1 MAKATIAIDPVTR
14 IEGHLKAQ
22 VVVEN
27 GKVVDAP
34 LTGGMFRGFEQILK
48 GRDPRDSTQIVQ
60 RICGVCP
67 TSHAMASALAQESA
81 FNIKVTG
88 NGRITRNLI
97 LGANYLQSHILH
109 FYHLAALDFVA
120 DPDTAPFVPRFAQPD
135 LRLPPEANK
144 VGVDQYLEAL
154 EVRRIAHEMVALFGG
169 RMPHV
174 QGIVPGGA
182 TEMPTKEALLEYA
195 ARFKK
200 VRQFIVEKYLPITY
214 IVGSVY
220 KDLFEQGQGV
230 HGCSCFGVFPMTDD
244 GKTHLLK
251 AGIFLNGRDVEFD
264 PKKITEDLKYAWYDD
279 ATTGKGAAGAETNP
293 NLDKKDAYSFVKAPR
308 YDGEVIEVGPAA
320 RMWVANAPLSEVG
333 VKMLKE
339 KFGIEARTIRDH
351 HGPSR
356 GPRRR
361 SPAHRQCCGRLA
373 EGSQARR
380 RDLHPLRDPA
390 ERRRLRLHRSAPWF
404 SGPLHPCEGPEDR
417 QLPDHLRHSVELL
430 APRRQGPPWSSGRSP
445 HRCAGP
451 GHQQPR
457 QCWAHHP
464 RLRPVTGLCRA
475 RAAR

>member
-1 MAKATIAIDPVTR
+1 MAPKD
-14 IEGHLKAQ
+14 
-22 VVVEN
+22 EN
-27 GKVVDAP
+27 NLYDT
-34 LTGGMFRGFEQILK
+34 LTGGTDVPAAEGDFSLEEILAEYGGSRGQQLM
-48 GRDPRDSTQIVQ
+48 RDVEAEANPGPEPVFQ
-60 RICGVCP
+60 
-67 TSHAMASALAQESA
+67 QE
-81 FNIKVTG
+81 
-88 NGRITRNLI
+88 
-97 LGANYLQSHILH
+97 
-109 FYHLAALDFVA
+109 
-120 DPDTAPFVPRFAQPD
+120 DTAPFVPRFAQPD

-339 KFGIEARTIRDH
+339 KFGIEARTIRDLGWDKVFSIMGRH
-351 HGPSR
+351 VARAEEALLIANAVEGWLKEVKPDGETFTPFEIPQSAEGYGCTEAPRGSLVHYIRVKDQKIDSYQIISATLWNCSPRDDKGRR
-356 GPRRR
+356 GPLEEALIGVQV
-361 SPAHRQCCGRLA
+361 PDINNPVNVGRTIRA
-373 EGSQARR
+373 F
-380 RDLHPLRDPA
+380 DP
-390 ERRRLRLHRSAPWF
+390 
-404 SGPLHPCEGPEDR
+404 
-417 QLPDHLRHSVELL
+417 
-430 APRRQGPPWSSGRSP
+430 
-445 HRCAGP
+445 
-451 GHQQPR
+451 
-457 QCWAHHP
+457 
-464 RLRPVTGLCRA
+464 
-475 RAAR
+475 

>member
-1 MAKATIAIDPVTR
+1 M
-14 IEGHLKAQ
+14 
-22 VVVEN
+22 
-27 GKVVDAP
+27 
-34 LTGGMFRGFEQILK
+34 
-48 GRDPRDSTQIVQ
+48 
-60 RICGVCP
+60 
-67 TSHAMASALAQESA
+67 
-81 FNIKVTG
+81 
-88 NGRITRNLI
+88 
-97 LGANYLQSHILH
+97 
-109 FYHLAALDFVA
+109 
-120 DPDTAPFVPRFAQPD
+120 
-135 LRLPPEANK
+135 
-144 VGVDQYLEAL
+144 DQYLEAL

-339 KFGIEARTIRDH
+339 KFGIEARTIRDLGWDKVFSIMGRH
-351 HGPSR
+351 VARAEEALLIANAVEGWLKEVKPDGETFTPFEIPQSAEGYGCTEAPRGSLVHYIRVKDQKIDSYQIISATLWNCSPRDDKGRR
-356 GPRRR
+356 GPLEEALIGVQV
-361 SPAHRQCCGRLA
+361 PDINNPVNVGRTIRA
-373 EGSQARR
+373 F
-380 RDLHPLRDPA
+380 DP
-390 ERRRLRLHRSAPWF
+390 
-404 SGPLHPCEGPEDR
+404 
-417 QLPDHLRHSVELL
+417 
-430 APRRQGPPWSSGRSP
+430 
-445 HRCAGP
+445 
-451 GHQQPR
+451 
-457 QCWAHHP
+457 
-464 RLRPVTGLCRA
+464 
-475 RAAR
+475 

>member
-27 GKVVDAP
+27 GKVVDAH

-120 DPDTAPFVPRFAQPD
+120 GPDTAPFVPRFAQPD

-339 KFGIEARTIRDH
+339 KFGIEARTIRDL
-351 HGPSR
+351 GWDKVFSIM
-356 GPRRR
+356 
-361 SPAHRQCCGRLA
+361 GRHVARAEEALLIANAVEGWLKEVKPDGETFTPFEIPQSA
-373 EGSQARR
+373 EGYGCT
-380 RDLHPLRDPA
+380 
-390 ERRRLRLHRSAPWF
+390 E
-404 SGPLHPCEGPEDR
+404 
-417 QLPDHLRHSVELL
+417 
-430 APRRQGPPWSSGRSP
+430 APRGSLVHYIKISLQFSRSI
-445 HRCAGP
+445 CGII
-451 GHQQPR
+451 GKI
-457 QCWAHHP
+457 
-464 RLRPVTGLCRA
+464 L
-475 RAAR
+475 